1 MEASKQVAQAGNTPA
16 SIMTAVL
23 SEQYV
28 RDQLARVCAKN
39 PEVFAASIL
48 DTYTSEKALQNCHP
62 KAVAVECLKAAVLN
76 LPLSRSLGFAY
87 VVPYKG
93 MPTFVVGYKGMI
105 QLAMRTG
112 AYRSINAGPVYE
124 GEFKKRDRLTGNID
138 ISGDKVSDTV
148 VGYFAHFE
156 MINGFTKT
164 LYMTKE
170 EAEAHGK
177 RFSKTYNNGPW
188 KTDFDAMATK
198 TVIRQLLSKYGMMS
212 IEIQRAVAQDGEF
225 FDAEYREHANAT
237 PLPMP
242 SSTDGHDGGGEVID
256 METGEVTDHLVDAN
270 KMTDGD
276 SDPGPQEEQQAPPP
290 FAV

>member
-1 MEASKQVAQAGNTPA
+1 METSKQVATTGNTPA

-112 AYRSINAGPVYE
+112 AYRSINAGPVYD

-164 LYMTKE
+164 LYMTRE

-225 FDAEYREHANAT
+225 FDAEYRECANAT
-237 PLPMP
+237 PLPLP
-242 SSTDGHDGGGEVID
+242 GSPEGNGNGGEVID

-270 KMTDGD
+270 KMID
-276 SDPGPQEEQQAPPP
+276 SSGDPGPQEEQPTPPP

>member
-1 MEASKQVAQAGNTPA
+1 MEANKQVAQAGNTPA
-16 SIMTAVL
+16 SVMTAVL

-237 PLPMP
+237 PLLMP

-256 METGEVTDHLVDAN
+256 METGEVTDHSPDAG
-270 KMTDGD
+270 KMIDAEAG
-276 SDPGPQEEQQAPPP
+276 PGPQEGQPTLPS